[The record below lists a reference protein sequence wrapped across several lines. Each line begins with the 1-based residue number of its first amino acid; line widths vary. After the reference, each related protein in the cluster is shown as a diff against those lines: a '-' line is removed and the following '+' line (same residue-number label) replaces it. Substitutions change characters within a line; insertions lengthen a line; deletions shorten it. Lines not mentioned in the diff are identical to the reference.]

1 VSALLGPALLGPAL
15 LGPALLGPAL
25 LGPALLGPALHVLG
39 GRFSINLE
47 YDMSDTN
54 NLYLSLFLIPFFICN
69 K

>member
-1 VSALLGPALLGPAL
+1 VSALHGPALLVH
-15 LGPALLGPAL
+15 
-25 LGPALLGPALHVLG
+25 GPALHVLGPALPG

-54 NLYLSLFLIPFFICN
+54 NLYLSLFLIPLFICN